1 MRTIQKPGQ
10 YFTRKW
16 IKIGLFR
23 FVGCSFSNDEW
34 CKRPKRRVFE
44 EWICEW
50 TGPFLIG
57 FGFGRKRKRWHLTTW
72 RLMEICASQVA
83 LLHGKCSQRIPQK
96 WHIKNRRVLNS
107 LNATFDK
114 CNPLW
119 HISLSIICTSRKN
132 YAFNAYIS
140 AFVWQTID
148 YFQKRK
154 LNQNVEMVM
163 PFDLHW
169 MNDWN
174 AKAKSKFRY
183 SFHVPG
189 KHLIDELSAFDV
201 RVRQNSCLFYCITNG
216 LVALASDKSQIRSSF
231 RLLCCCCVYFI
242 SIEIPMELKGH
253 SNCAKQAM
261 HISSGTCQN
270 KQRNPKL
277 RKHNLFKSRPSE
289 ALDSSCLLS
298 EFNTKKG
305 HTAQNENEIP
315 ICWSVTLTG

>member
-1 MRTIQKPGQ
+1 MPKKAGCAKTLCDLIRTIQKPGQ

-34 CKRPKRRVFE
+34 CKRSKRRVFE
-44 EWICEW
+44 EWMCEW
-50 TGPFLIG
+50 TGPFPIG

-96 WHIKNRRVLNS
+96 WHMKNRRVLNS

-148 YFQKRK
+148 YFQKLK

-174 AKAKSKFRY
+174 AKAKSKFKH

-231 RLLCCCCVYFI
+231 RLLCCCVCVFYFNRN
-242 SIEIPMELKGH
+242 SDGIEGAFKLCKASDAYLKWH
-253 SNCAKQAM
+253 M
-261 HISSGTCQN
+261 
-270 KQRNPKL
+270 
-277 RKHNLFKSRPSE
+277 
-289 ALDSSCLLS
+289 
-298 EFNTKKG
+298 
-305 HTAQNENEIP
+305 
-315 ICWSVTLTG
+315 